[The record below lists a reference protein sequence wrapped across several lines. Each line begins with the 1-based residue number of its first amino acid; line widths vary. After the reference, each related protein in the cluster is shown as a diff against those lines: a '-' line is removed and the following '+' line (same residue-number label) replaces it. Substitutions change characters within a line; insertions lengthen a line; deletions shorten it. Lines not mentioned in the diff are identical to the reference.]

1 MSDKEKT
8 ALYEFIGVKICGS
21 ISIIPCLLLI
31 IVYSF
36 KKKFTLSMYINLNL
50 CITALLYSIT
60 GFFPSLNEN
69 DSNTFIC
76 NFQVFLGTTGDI
88 SILLWTGTISVI
100 GTISYKYQNYI
111 EHHQFKMKLLVTCI
125 IYGIV
130 IIFNIIFQGFG
141 DVKLVP
147 KTKYCWINDMS
158 IKSSFS
164 ILILIIFIINI
175 IANII
180 LLLEVKE
187 MKKNIKV
194 KDTIKKLNK
203 FSCLLW
209 KYIFGLILIFL
220 KNIIHYI
227 QNLKEGVF
235 SIENTEGLSFIDVFL
250 ESLNFL
256 KGLIVCFIYTYN
268 EEFYDDLFKLFKCKC
283 SKKKDN
289 NDNTDKKEL
298 NVTKV
303 PDELTASKN
312 YYNAIDFFDVND
324 NDDIN
329 DSTIEFDLETKE

>member
-1 MSDKEKT
+1 MSEDDEDKR

-31 IVYSF
+31 IVYIF
-36 KKKFTLSMYINLNL
+36 KQKLTLSMFLNINL
-50 CITALLYSIT
+50 CITAIFYSVS
-60 GFFPSLNEN
+60 GLFPSLEPNEAG
-69 DSNTFIC
+69 TFLC
-76 NFQVFLGTTGDI
+76 HFQVFLGTTGDI

-111 EHHQFKMKLLVTCI
+111 ENHQFKMKLLVTFI
-125 IYGIV
+125 NYGIV
-130 IIFNIIFQGFG
+130 VIFNIIFQGFG

-147 KTKYCWINDMS
+147 KTKYCWINDKY

-164 ILILIIFIINI
+164 ILILIIYIINI

-180 LLLEVKE
+180 LILEVKE

-250 ESLNFL
+250 ESFNFL
-256 KGLIVCFIYTYN
+256 KGLIVCYVYTFN
-268 EEFYDDLFKLFKCKC
+268 EEFYNDLLKLFKCEC

-289 NDNTDKKEL
+289 KE
-298 NVTKV
+298 
-303 PDELTASKN
+303 
-312 YYNAIDFFDVND
+312 
-324 NDDIN
+324 DIN
-329 DSTIEFDLETKE
+329 VITESER

>member
-36 KKKFTLSMYINLNL
+36 KQKLTLSMYINLNL
-50 CITALLYSIT
+50 CITAIIFSIS
-60 GFFPSLNEN
+60 GLFPSFSEK

-130 IIFNIIFQGFG
+130 VIFNIIFQGFG

-164 ILILIIFIINI
+164 ILILIIYIINI

-187 MKKNIKV
+187 MKKNIKL
-194 KDTIKKLNK
+194 KDSLKKLNK

-227 QNLKEGVF
+227 QNL
-235 SIENTEGLSFIDVFL
+235 IEGLDKKVKKEMSFIDVFL

-256 KGLIVCFIYTYN
+256 KGLIVCFVYTYN
-268 EEFYDDLFKLFKCKC
+268 EEFYNDLVKLFKCKC
-283 SKKKDN
+283 LKIKRTSVMS
-289 NDNTDKKEL
+289 
-298 NVTKV
+298 VTKSNGGLQV
-303 PDELTASKN
+303 NKSF
-312 YYNAIDFFDVND
+312 YNAIDFFERT
-324 NDDIN
+324 
-329 DSTIEFDLETKE
+329 DSNIEMGI

>member
-8 ALYEFIGVKICGS
+8 ALYEFIGVKICGT

-31 IVYSF
+31 IVYIF
-36 KKKFTLSMYINLNL
+36 KQKLTLSMFLNINL
-50 CITALLYSIT
+50 CITAIFYSVS
-60 GFFPSLNEN
+60 GLFPSLEPNEAG
-69 DSNTFIC
+69 TFLC
-76 NFQVFLGTTGDI
+76 HFQVFLGTTGDI

-100 GTISYKYQNYI
+100 GTISYKYQEYI

-164 ILILIIFIINI
+164 ILILIIYIINI

-187 MKKNIKV
+187 MKKNIKL
-194 KDTIKKLNK
+194 KDSLKKLNK

-220 KNIIHYI
+220 DNIIH
-227 QNLKEGVF
+227 F
-235 SIENTEGLSFIDVFL
+235 IEDIIKLLLSLDKSEGLSFIDVFL

-268 EEFYDDLFKLFKCKC
+268 EEFYDDLLKLFKCKC

>member
-50 CITALLYSIT
+50 CITALLYSIS
-60 GFFPSLNEN
+60 GLFPSFSEK

-141 DVKLVP
+141 EVTIVP
-147 KTKYCWINDMS
+147 NTKYCWITNMS

-164 ILILIIFIINI
+164 MLILIIYIINI

-180 LLLEVKE
+180 LIIEVKQIKRNITDNE
-187 MKKNIKV
+187 MLM
-194 KDTIKKLNK
+194 KKLNK

-209 KYIFGLILIFL
+209 EYIIALILIFL
-220 KNIIHYI
+220 SNIIHYI
-227 QNLKEGVF
+227 QNLRAKFNNNVYQELPLVF
-235 SIENTEGLSFIDVFL
+235 DVFL
-250 ESLNFL
+250 QSFNFL
-256 KGLIVCFIYTYN
+256 KGLIVCFVYTYN
-268 EEFYDDLFKLFKCKC
+268 EEFYNDLVKLFKCKC
-283 SKKKDN
+283 LKIKRTSVMS
-289 NDNTDKKEL
+289 
-298 NVTKV
+298 VTKSNGGLQV
-303 PDELTASKN
+303 NKSF
-312 YYNAIDFFDVND
+312 YNAIDFFERT
-324 NDDIN
+324 
-329 DSTIEFDLETKE
+329 DSNIEMGI

>member
-36 KKKFTLSMYINLNL
+36 KQKLTLSMYINLNL
-50 CITALLYSIT
+50 CITALLYSIS
-60 GFFPSLNEN
+60 GLFPSFSEK

-125 IYGIV
+125 NYGIV
-130 IIFNIIFQGFG
+130 VIFNIIFQGFG
-141 DVKLVP
+141 EVTIVKN
-147 KTKYCWINDMS
+147 TKYCWITNMS

-164 ILILIIFIINI
+164 ILILIIYIINI

-187 MKKNIKV
+187 MKKNIKL
-194 KDTIKKLNK
+194 KDSLKKLNK

-220 KNIIHYI
+220 DNIIH
-227 QNLKEGVF
+227 F
-235 SIENTEGLSFIDVFL
+235 IEDLIKLLLSLDKSEGLSFIDVFL

-268 EEFYDDLFKLFKCKC
+268 EEFYDDLFKLFKCKF

-289 NDNTDKKEL
+289 NDNTDKKEI

-329 DSTIEFDLETKE
+329 NSNIEFDLETKE